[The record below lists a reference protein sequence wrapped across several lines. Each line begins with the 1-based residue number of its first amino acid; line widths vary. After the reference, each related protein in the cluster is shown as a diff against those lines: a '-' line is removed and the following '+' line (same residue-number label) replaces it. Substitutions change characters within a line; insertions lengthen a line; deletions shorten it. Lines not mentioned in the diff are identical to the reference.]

1 MNKRKMSFIEGVTV
15 MYFYLVDVKSTKN
28 VNGEDVA
35 LDYINTY
42 LLESDAENEAKK
54 LSKDEDTLEVGVF
67 RWKLLENGDHE
78 IDYGYNGFRFL
89 NRKHREL
96 AM

>member
-1 MNKRKMSFIEGVTV
+1 

-54 LSKDEDTLEVGVF
+54 LSK
-67 RWKLLENGDHE
+67 
-78 IDYGYNGFRFL
+78 
-89 NRKHREL
+89 
-96 AM
+96 